1 MFDLIGKI
9 VEVQTADMMYV
20 GKLIEIG
27 EVDVHLE
34 SESGWVIVPVERI
47 MSIKKKD

>member
-1 MFDLIGKI
+1 MIDLVGKV
-9 VEVQTADMMYV
+9 VEVQTADMMYI
-20 GKLIEIG
+20 GKLVEIG

-47 MSIKKKD
+47 LSIKKKD

>member
-1 MFDLIGKI
+1 MIDLVGQV
-9 VEVQTADMMYV
+9 VEVQTADMMYI

-47 MSIKKKD
+47 LSIKKKD